1 MNVWALQPPT
11 WWPALLLLPAFLV
24 FGYRWARR
32 SYQQVREELGRR
44 EHDLCGR
51 RSFVRTRATLAVLSV
66 SAIAL
71 ALLRPVQPGREAQL
85 APDVVL
91 CIDVSRSMAAGDG
104 APTRFAAMQQQVRN
118 LLESGIGSRYA
129 LLAFAGDVQAVAP
142 LTADR
147 EAIQWLLDELAPGA
161 IASGAGGTN
170 LGAAIEAAAERLER
184 VGTQGELLLLTDGE
198 DFAGTAELAATVAA
212 QNGHRVHCIG
222 YGTTA
227 GSKIVVEVDGE
238 QSFLQDRAGQDVITR
253 LDVDSLATVSA
264 AGSGTFR
271 HDQRPLALVDLWRD
285 TLVPF
290 AAERH
295 LKASDTDVV
304 QRFTWPLLAGL
315 LLMMLRMCLP
325 ERRR

>member
-1 MNVWALQPPT
+1 
-11 WWPALLLLPAFLV
+11 
-24 FGYRWARR
+24 
-32 SYQQVREELGRR
+32 
-44 EHDLCGR
+44 
-51 RSFVRTRATLAVLSV
+51 
-66 SAIAL
+66 
-71 ALLRPVQPGREAQL
+71 
-85 APDVVL
+85 
-91 CIDVSRSMAAGDG
+91 
-104 APTRFAAMQQQVRN
+104 
-118 LLESGIGSRYA
+118 SGIGSRYA

-198 DFAGTAELAATVAA
+198 DFAGTAEQAATVAA

-227 GSKIVVEVDGE
+227 GSKIVVELDGE
-238 QSFLQDRAGQDVITR
+238 QSFLQDLAGQDVITR
-253 LDVDSLATVSA
+253 LDVESLATVSA
-264 AGSGTFR
+264 AGSGTFV
-271 HDQRPLALVDLWRD
+271 HDQAPSALVDLWRD
-285 TLVPF
+285 TLVPY
-290 AAERH
+290 AAKRH
-295 LKASDTDVV
+295 LAASATDVV
-304 QRFTWPLLAGL
+304 QRFTWPLLAGV